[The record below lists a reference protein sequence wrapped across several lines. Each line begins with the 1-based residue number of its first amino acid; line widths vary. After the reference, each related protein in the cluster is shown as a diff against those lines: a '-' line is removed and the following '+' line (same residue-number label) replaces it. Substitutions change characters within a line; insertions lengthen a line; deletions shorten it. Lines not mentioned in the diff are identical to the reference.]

1 MSDYMKGELF
11 TGSTQ
16 SRPLRV
22 ALVTSSLRLAGA
34 EKQTVYTAR
43 ALLHAGIDVRLFY
56 LGGGGYYETVL
67 RQMGVPLSQI
77 YAPNRPLVILAKL
90 IRALCLF
97 QPHIVLVNQFGDL
110 LHGATAGRLCN
121 ALTLGSVRSDGWYEL
136 NAHGGLSQLMLR
148 LAHGFVANSCRARQ
162 NLVPRGIKPQK
173 IEVLPNVIDLQDFD
187 ARSTLSL
194 RLSLPA
200 GRVIAAA
207 VGRLHSCKRFDRF
220 LEALALARRSE
231 PALAGVIAGADCGPR
246 TALQERAN
254 ALGLMPP
261 DLTFLGECDR
271 IPALLARAG
280 LLVLSSDY
288 EGFPNVIL
296 EAMAARL
303 PVITTPAGDASL
315 VVQHG
320 KSGYVVER
328 EDIQGM
334 AAFMVQ
340 LARSASMRVNFG
352 EAGRKRVE
360 QEYNYESLAG
370 RLIAIFHS
378 FTAQQRRAS
387 LLEMLERG
395 IPARK
400 TETLS
405 GALLLDG
412 PAVGVP
418 ESGM

>member
-1 MSDYMKGELF
+1 MMSNPLNKGEPQ
-11 TGSTQ
+11 TESTR

-34 EKQTVYTAR
+34 EKQTVYTAL

-67 RQMGVPLSQI
+67 RQMGVPLTQI
-77 YAPNRPLVILAKL
+77 YAPDRPWLILARL
-90 IRALCLF
+90 IGAFCLLR
-97 QPHIVLVNQFGDL
+97 PDIVLVNQFGDL
-110 LHGATAGRLCN
+110 LHGATAGRFCN
-121 ALTLGSVRSDGWYEL
+121 ALTLGGVRSDGLQEL
-136 NAHGGLSQLMLR
+136 NARGRLSPWMLR
-148 LAHGFVANSCRARQ
+148 LAHGFIANSYRAEQ
-162 NLVPRGIKPQK
+162 NLISRGIKPQK

-187 ARSTLSL
+187 ARCMVPTPH
-194 RLSLPA
+194 SLPT

-207 VGRLHSCKRFDRF
+207 VGRLHPCKRFDRF

-231 PALAGVIAGADCGPR
+231 PSLAGVIAGADCGAR
-246 TALQERAN
+246 TVLQERAR

-261 DLTFLGECDR
+261 DLTFLGECDN
-271 IPALLARAG
+271 IPALLDRAG
-280 LLVLSSDY
+280 LLVLSSEH

-315 VVQHG
+315 VVQHD
-320 KSGYVVER
+320 KTGYVVEP
-328 EDIQGM
+328 EDTQGM

-340 LARSASMRVNFG
+340 LARSPSMRLNFG
-352 EAGRKRVE
+352 EKGRKRVE

-370 RLIAIFHS
+370 RLVAIFHS
-378 FTAQQRRAS
+378 FAAQQRRAS
-387 LLEMLERG
+387 LLEMLKRG
-395 IPARK
+395 IRTRK

-405 GALLLDG
+405 GALLLEG
-412 PAVGVP
+412 PAA
-418 ESGM
+418 